1 MATTSN
7 VNSVHDV
14 PRDATVLIFE
24 PEVRRRLGGI
34 AHSTL
39 WRMVRADEFPPPIKV
54 SKRRI
59 AWYVDVVEEFLRS
72 RPIADAYRARAAAKV
87 RV

>member
-1 MATTSN
+1 MNKTPSN
-7 VNSVHDV
+7 DGSAHDV
-14 PRDATVLIFE
+14 SHSVILE

-39 WRMVRADEFPPPIKV
+39 WRMVRAEEFPPPVKL
-54 SKRRI
+54 SKRRV
-59 AWYVDVVEEFLRS
+59 AWYVSVVDEFLRS
-72 RPIADAYRARAAAKV
+72 RPIAEAYRSRAAGRE